1 MFLAGVLGQCVF
13 ATTWTILDGGRVYSS
28 TGFLREPEAIL
39 RAAGVELSSVAAYT
53 REAETITV
61 HRNPRVTVFYHGQ
74 PIETEIQGETAGEL
88 LEKLGLPLDVND
100 RLSVP
105 EASSRCRSF

>member
-28 TGFLREPEAIL
+28 TGFLQEPEAIL

-74 PIETEIQGETAGEL
+74 QIETEIQGETAGEL
-88 LEKLGLPLDVND
+88 LEKLLQ
-100 RLSVP
+100 
-105 EASSRCRSF
+105 A